1 MPNNGIGSW
10 WVRCRNC
17 GHEHRITNFGR
28 RRAIDPDRGEVVRAT
43 VHEAGC
49 MGLRLLHSGDH
60 RWYRLGEQLYPEEA
74 AKPTRAERKKA
85 EREAKKK
92 G

>member
-10 WVRCRNC
+10 WVKCRRC

-28 RRAIDPDRGEVVRAT
+28 RRAIDPASGEVVRAT

-49 MGLRLLHSGDH
+49 MGLRLLDSADA
-60 RWYRLGEQLYPEEA
+60 RWYRLGEELYPGEIA
-74 AKPTRAERKKA
+74 RPTRAEQKRADKKA
-85 EREAKKK
+85 
-92 G
+92 